1 MSWRREICKLKK
13 QSYAQGDAFG
23 KSPINLASERRT
35 TMVIQVIP
43 VTLVTNP
50 KTLRAMGVSSY
61 AGIKAGWES
70 GNAPMSLSVAGE
82 VAIGEVCTAAAGHS
96 YRRVA

>member
-1 MSWRREICKLKK
+1 MAIIS
-13 QSYAQGDAFG
+13 
-23 KSPINLASERRT
+23 
-35 TMVIQVIP
+35 VIP

-70 GNAPMSLSVAGE
+70 GNATMSLSVASD
-82 VAIGEVCTAAAGHS
+82 VAIGEVFTDADGNS
-96 YRRVA
+96 FRRVA